1 MTTNDVTLAMVGQQV
16 KNTETNQIFEVFG
29 VGLNDPRAYDYS
41 SVHIAL
47 HCHLVTDGK
56 VNKDTHYC
64 FSDAIGMVE
73 EQGEK
78 VLGVLNNANNSLHKV
93 ELVKDDKVA

>member
-1 MTTNDVTLAMVGQQV
+1 MTTSDVTLAMVGQQV

-29 VGLNDPRAYDYS
+29 VGLNDPKAYDYS

-47 HCHLVTDGK
+47 HCHLVTNGK

-73 EQGEK
+73 NEQGEQVVGAVK
-78 VLGVLNNANNSLHKV
+78 NTTNSLHLI
-93 ELVKDDKVA
+93 ELI